1 MKTSI
6 ILEWICRKNINGKF
20 VNIIEVP
27 NEGDKEFEQNE
38 GWWID
43 TFGGLPPFPIAE
55 GKYFFYYESAISYC
69 IQHDG
74 ILYAPT
80 AQVEIPVVNGYD
92 YVYLYLIED

>member
-1 MKTSI
+1 MLSEI
-6 ILEWICRKNINGKF
+6 
-20 VNIIEVP
+20 P
-27 NEGDKEFEQNE
+27 
-38 GWWID
+38 
-43 TFGGLPPFPIAE
+43 
-55 GKYFFYYESAISYC
+55 YC